1 MLSGIDS
8 RYNEGMQE
16 CTNYLL
22 FGLLESNRQDLVRY
36 CNYNAFAII
45 NSVDWQVKS
54 AVKFY
59 DMALHDTK
67 TCASIKQ

>member
-36 CNYNAFAII
+36 GNYNAFAII
-45 NSVDWQVKS
+45 NSIDWQVKALS
-54 AVKFY
+54 NSMIWH
-59 DMALHDTK
+59 DMTLRRV
-67 TCASIKQ
+67 QV